1 MPLDPTKLTSDLI
14 EQYSSYLRS
23 RFHFR
28 DEQLRLQFA
37 EALSGDRPLHAGPFL
52 ELLPAFET
60 ARSIRGLAEAGV
72 LHRRFLGLR
81 SEAAD
86 LDRPLYR
93 HQEEAIRKIQA
104 GRNVV
109 VATGTGSGKTE
120 TYLLPIISHLFETLN
135 ERSRR
140 PAVRALLVYP
150 MNALANDQLRRI
162 RQLLEHEPSL
172 TFGRYTG
179 ETPKRERDGKARFR
193 QMWPHEPAL
202 RNELKSREEMW
213 ASPPDILITNFAM
226 LEYLLVR
233 PQEAMFFV
241 PGGIDTLK
249 FLVFDEVHTYDGA
262 KGCEISML
270 LRRLRQRIGATTWGR
285 LRCIGTSAT
294 LGGGHDF
301 PDVAKYA
308 EQLFDE
314 QFEWGD
320 RPERQDVIRAYRE
333 PYQKPERIWQ
343 PKPDTYE
350 SLSNLFV
357 NGQPTA
363 SAFETACHEGG
374 FPNDVVTDAV
384 ALAREGTVV
393 EAGAAGSHPKG
404 GDEDWGWAP
413 TEAAS
418 SVPMPDAEALSKAL
432 YRLLEGDER
441 LVRLRDACENGAV
454 SLDQLQRL
462 VFSEDPPTGL
472 DPRLLA
478 LVSLASRANSGAQPP
493 RSLLR
498 ARYHF
503 MLRALEGGFVCFG
516 EHAHGSPRLH
526 LHRRTTCEVHGRD
539 HKTFEVGVCR
549 RCGHVV
555 IVGSLER
562 DPNTHRDVVS
572 SDDPTQ
578 DALLDEPE
586 RLRRVFLSL
595 AQPATQQAD
604 EDELETLES
613 AMLAGDAEKVKLCV
627 RCGTLR
633 ESDAGEFCP
642 CEQLA
647 DVRDAYKLPAK
658 GVDLKACPSCGAHA
672 QQRELLQRLYTGTDE
687 PVAEIASTLYQSANR
702 DHVKTGVD
710 RQKLLTFS
718 DSRQDAAFFAPYLE
732 SLYKTS
738 LRRYVVLEVIEA
750 ADQPLAVPDLATRLA
765 TILDQRGWLGASA
778 TIDEINREAWR
789 WTVGELLHTSKDR
802 RTLEELGL
810 VRFSLRRFPGMPLP
824 RPLLAPPWNFS
835 ESEVWT
841 LVEILVSSLRDHFV
855 LASPAGLRKDDEIYL
870 PGRGDIA
877 VAVVRAPKDQWTR
890 SWVPQLAHLSNARL
904 DFLERLATRRGIQV
918 DSAAIR
924 TLLGQLFE
932 KYMTAPRGEF
942 LRRYFEVDTTDPNR
956 GVVYRLSA
964 AGWEVRSARL
974 AGPVHRCTRCGLRAF
989 ESLNG
994 VCPTYRCDG
1003 ELVLE
1008 LPAHGGREDHFL
1020 RRYRQMAPLW
1030 MVAREHTAQLDSDT
1044 ASDYQNLFF
1053 EGRIDV
1059 LSCSTTFELGV
1070 DLGELETVL
1079 MRNVPPTP
1087 ANYAQRAGRAGRRLS
1102 SAAFVV
1108 SYAQRRSHD
1117 LTYFSAPLR
1126 MIAGRVRPP
1135 FFRSDNERIVR
1146 RHLYATA
1153 LSAFFHQ
1160 HPDAFGNG
1168 RQEDLFGGDIAA
1180 DSKRPLLERFLEG
1193 KPESLEG
1200 ALKYVVPQ
1208 SLHEA
1213 LGVTGWRW
1221 VSGFLVTG
1229 ITSIASV
1236 EQEYRRDCDYYLQAE
1251 REESSAGR
1259 HPRASLMQ
1267 WVRQTVQKRPL
1278 LGVLANRGLF
1288 PKYGFPVDVVELD
1301 VAREAV
1307 REVVRGDRHDV
1318 NNFGLDLQRDLRQ
1331 AIAEYAPGS
1340 EVVAA
1345 GHVWQSEGLKVLPDR
1360 RLEERRYL
1368 VCKCGAFL
1376 LLAPGEEPNA
1386 CPTCGEADG
1395 GRVRTYIK
1403 PEFGFVTTTK
1413 RPKRATTR
1421 RPSRQYASRLA
1432 FAGYLGAEPPK
1443 FVERYP
1449 GIRLGT
1455 PRQGRLVSINGGGAN
1470 RGFRVCQSCGAAEMM
1485 PFNGL
1490 PFRQSHERPRGGE
1503 CRGQLSVVDLGHDFI
1518 TDVLEIVLDT
1528 RRPMARADWWSIGYA
1543 IAEGAASALSIKRD
1557 DLDIAVRLS
1566 SQASYAVF
1574 LTDAVPGG
1582 AGHVA
1587 RVHEHFPLVLHKA
1600 LERVEQCSCEE
1611 TTSCYQCLRT
1621 YTNQRMHAKLSRGS
1635 AAAFL
1640 RKALHDVAADSPPGP
1655 PPSPTPQNEDPM
1667 ALLLRPDL
1675 AERLREWVP
1684 GRLPMPEVGYEVV
1697 NERGEVVAEFEAA
1710 WPEARVA
1717 IVVNTPD
1724 DSMRESWRLITVDA
1738 FLERPDAL
1746 AEFFQPGGSR
1756 A

>member
-28 DEQLRLQFA
+28 DEQLRRQFA
-37 EALSGDRPLHAGPFL
+37 DALAGDRPLHAGPFL
-52 ELLPAFET
+52 ELLPTFEA
-60 ARSIRGLAEAGV
+60 ARTIRELAEAGV
-72 LHRRFLGLR
+72 LHSRLLDLR
-81 SEAAD
+81 TEAAD

-93 HQEEAIRKIQA
+93 HQEEALQKIQA

-120 TYLLPIISHLFETLN
+120 TYLLPIVSHLFETLN
-135 ERSRR
+135 ERSHK

-162 RQLLEHEPSL
+162 RQLLEYEPSL

-179 ETPKRERDGKARFR
+179 ETPKRTKDGEARFR
-193 QMWPHEPAL
+193 QMWPHEPVL
-202 RNELKSREEMW
+202 KNELKSREEMW

-241 PGGIDTLK
+241 PGGIETLK

-270 LRRLRQRIGATTWGR
+270 LRRLRQRIGATTRGR

-294 LGGGHDF
+294 LGGGQDF

-314 QFEWGD
+314 PFEWGN
-320 RPERQDVIRAYRE
+320 RLERQDVIRAYRE
-333 PYQKPERIWQ
+333 PYQPPTQTWQ
-343 PKPDTYE
+343 PQPEVYE
-350 SLSNLFV
+350 TLSRMLADERV
-357 NGQPTA
+357 NAATFEKVCVDAGFPSAVVTEAVTLLNVGPLVASGA
-363 SAFETACHEGG
+363 SASSKTEG
-374 FPNDVVTDAV
+374 
-384 ALAREGTVV
+384 E
-393 EAGAAGSHPKG
+393 
-404 GDEDWGWAP
+404 EDWGWETKDTADRVEP
-413 TEAAS
+413 PSTQGVS
-418 SVPMPDAEALSKAL
+418 DAL
-432 YRLLEGDER
+432 YRLLEGDEHV
-441 LVRLRDACENGAV
+441 VRLRSACENGAQ
-454 SLDQLQRL
+454 SLEHLQRL
-462 VFSEDPPTGL
+462 LFSEAPKRTGL

-478 LVSLASRANSGAQPP
+478 LVSIASRARKGGKPP
-493 RSLLR
+493 HSLLR

-516 EHAHGSPRLH
+516 AHDNGSPRLH
-526 LHRRTTCEVHGRD
+526 LHRRTSCEVHGSD

-549 RCGHVV
+549 RCGHAV
-555 IVGSLER
+555 IVGCLER
-562 DPNTHRDVVS
+562 DPKSHRDVVS

-595 AQPATQQAD
+595 AEPATQQAD

-613 AMLAGDAEKVKLCV
+613 ATASGAARVKFCV

-633 ESDAGEFCP
+633 EGDSGEFCP
-642 CEQLA
+642 CGQAA
-647 DVRDAYKLPAK
+647 DIRDAYKLPAK
-658 GVDLKACPSCGAHA
+658 DGDLKECPSCGAHA

-687 PVAEIASTLYQSANR
+687 PVAEIATTLYQSANR
-702 DHVKTGVD
+702 DHVKAAAD

-732 SLYKTS
+732 SLYKAS
-738 LRRYVVLEVIEA
+738 LRRHVLLAVIERSNL
-750 ADQPLAVPDLATRLA
+750 PLPVPDLATRLA
-765 TILDQRGWLGASA
+765 TDLERRGWLGTSA
-778 TIDEINREAWR
+778 TVDEINREAWR

-802 RTLEELGL
+802 RALEELGL
-810 VRFSLRRFPGMPLP
+810 VRFSLRRFPDIPLP
-824 RPLLAPPWNFS
+824 PPLLAAPWSFS
-835 ESEVWT
+835 ESEAWR
-841 LVEILVSSLRDHFV
+841 LIEILVSSLRDHFV
-855 LASPAGLRKDDEIYL
+855 LASPGGLRKDDEIYL

-877 VAVVRAPKDQWTR
+877 VAVKRAPNDQWTK

-904 DFLERLATRRGIQV
+904 DYLERLVAKRAIQA
-918 DSAAIR
+918 DSAKVR

-932 KYMTAPRGEF
+932 KYMTASQGNF
-942 LRRYFEVDTTDPNR
+942 IRRYFEVDTSDPNR
-956 GVVYRLSA
+956 GMVYRLSP
-964 AGWEVRSARL
+964 AGWEVRSAQQ
-974 AGPVHRCTRCGLRAF
+974 AGQLHRCTRCGIRSF
-989 ESLNG
+989 NSLNG

-1003 ELVLE
+1003 VLAAE
-1008 LPAHGGREDHFL
+1008 EDPVVGREDHFL
-1020 RRYRQMAPLW
+1020 RRYREMAPLW

-1044 ASDYQNLFF
+1044 ATDYQNLFF

-1087 ANYAQRAGRAGRRLS
+1087 ANYAQRSGRAGRRLG

-1117 LTYFSAPLR
+1117 LTYFTEPLR

-1135 FFRSDNERIVR
+1135 FFRADNERIVR

-1160 HPDAFGNG
+1160 HPEAFGNG
-1168 RQEDLFGGDIAA
+1168 RQADLFGGDTAA
-1180 DSKRPLLERFLEG
+1180 ESKRPRLEQFLEA
-1193 KPESLEG
+1193 KPASLG
-1200 ALKYVVPQ
+1200 AALHYIVPQ
-1208 SLHEA
+1208 SLHA
-1213 LGVTGWRW
+1213 SLGVAGWRW
-1221 VSGFLVTG
+1221 LDGFLATG
-1229 ITSIASV
+1229 VTSIASV

-1251 REESSAGR
+1251 KDESSAGR
-1259 HPRASLMQ
+1259 HSRASLMQ

-1301 VAREAV
+1301 VAREAI
-1307 REVVRGDRHDV
+1307 REVVRGDRHDI
-1318 NNFGLDLQRDLRQ
+1318 NSFGLELQRDLRL

-1368 VCKCGAFL
+1368 VCTCGAFQ
-1376 LLAPGEEPNA
+1376 LLAPGEDPAA
-1386 CPTCGEADG
+1386 CSACGEAAG

-1432 FAGYLGAEPPK
+1432 FAGYLGTEPPK
-1443 FVERYP
+1443 FVQRYH

-1455 PRQGRLVSINGGGAN
+1455 PQQGRLVSINIGAAN

-1503 CRGQLSVVDLGHDFI
+1503 CRGQLSVVDLGHDFM

-1528 RRPMARADWWSIGYA
+1528 RRPMARADWWSVGYA
-1543 IAEGAASALSIKRD
+1543 IAEGAASALSIRRD

-1566 SQASYAVF
+1566 AEGSYAAF

-1600 LERVEQCSCEE
+1600 LERVDTCSCEE

-1621 YTNQRMHAKLSRGS
+1621 YSNQRMHAKLSRGA

-1640 RKALHDVAADSPPGP
+1640 RAALQA
-1655 PPSPTPQNEDPM
+1655 PSTAPVPSAPATGHTAGD
-1667 ALLLRPDL
+1667 ALTLIVQPEL
-1675 AERLREWVP
+1675 AEALRQFVP
-1684 GRLPMPEVGYEVV
+1684 IKLPMPEVGYELVDDQGAV
-1697 NERGEVVAEFEAA
+1697 AAEFEVA
-1710 WPEARVA
+1710 WPAHRVG
-1717 IVVNTPD
+1717 IVLGRTEN
-1724 DSMRESWRLITVDA
+1724 
-1738 FLERPDAL
+1738 ERAADWQVVTADEVIRRPEVLPAM
-1746 AEFFQPGGSR
+1746 FSGG
-1756 A
+1756 AV

>member
-28 DEQLRLQFA
+28 DEDLRRQFA

-60 ARSIRGLAEAGV
+60 SRTIRELAEAGV
-72 LHRRFLGLR
+72 LHRRFLDLR

-93 HQEEAIRKIQA
+93 HQEEAVQKIQA
-104 GRNVV
+104 GRNVI

-120 TYLLPIISHLFETLN
+120 TYLLPIVSHLFETLN
-135 ERSRR
+135 ERSRKA
-140 PAVRALLVYP
+140 AVRALLVYP

-162 RQLLEHEPSL
+162 RQLLEYEPSL

-179 ETPKRERDGKARFR
+179 ETPKRAKDGQARFR
-193 QMWPHEPAL
+193 QMWPHEPVL
-202 RNELKSREEMW
+202 KNELKSREEMW
-213 ASPPDILITNFAM
+213 ACPPDILITNFAM

-241 PGGIDTLK
+241 PGGIETLK

-270 LRRLRQRIGATTWGR
+270 LRRLRQRIGATTRGR
-285 LRCIGTSAT
+285 VRCIGTSAT

-301 PDVAKYA
+301 PDIAKYA

-314 QFEWGD
+314 PFEWGD
-320 RPERQDVIRAYRE
+320 RPEQRQDVIRAYRE
-333 PYQKPERIWQ
+333 PYLPPTQTWQ
-343 PKPDTYE
+343 PRPEVYE
-350 SLSNLFV
+350 TLSRILADSRAN
-357 NGQPTA
+357 TA
-363 SAFETACHEGG
+363 TFEKVCREAG
-374 FPNDVVTDAV
+374 FPSEIVTEAAALFRESAV
-384 ALAREGTVV
+384 A
-393 EAGAAGSHPKG
+393 AAGSSAPIATG
-404 GDEDWGWAP
+404 EEEDWGWEPKDTAEPLRP
-413 TEAAS
+413 TTTQGVS
-418 SVPMPDAEALSKAL
+418 NAL
-432 YRLLEGDER
+432 YRLLEGDDH
-441 LVRLRDACENGAV
+441 LVRLRNACENGAL
-454 SLDQLQRL
+454 SLEQLQRL
-462 VFSEDPPTGL
+462 VFSEDPKRTGL

-478 LVSLASRANSGAQPP
+478 LVSVASRASNGAKPP

-516 EHAHGSPRLH
+516 AHADGSPRLH
-526 LHRRTTCEVHGRD
+526 LHRRTSCEVHGRD

-549 RCGHVV
+549 RCGQAV

-562 DPNTHRDVVS
+562 DPKSHRDVVS

-595 AQPATQQAD
+595 APPSTQHAD
-604 EDELETLES
+604 EDELETIES
-613 AMLAGDAEKVKLCV
+613 ATSTGPAEKVKLCI

-633 ESDAGEFCP
+633 DGESREFCP
-642 CEQLA
+642 CGQDA
-647 DVRDAYKLPAK
+647 DIRDSYKLPAK
-658 GVDLKACPSCGAHA
+658 DGDLKECPSCGAHA

-687 PVAEIASTLYQSANR
+687 PVAEIATTLYQSANR
-702 DHVKTGVD
+702 DHVKTGAD

-732 SLYKTS
+732 SLYKAS
-738 LRRYVVLEVIEA
+738 LRRHVVLEVIEGA
-750 ADQPLAVPDLATRLA
+750 NVPLAVPDLATRLA
-765 TILDQRGWLGASA
+765 AILEQRGWLGTSA

-789 WTVGELLHTSKDR
+789 WTIGELLHTSKDR

-810 VRFSLRRFPGMPLP
+810 VRFSLRRFPGMALP
-824 RPLLAPPWNFS
+824 KPLLGAPWNFS

-841 LVEILVSSLRDHFV
+841 LIETLVNSLRDHFV

-870 PGRGDIA
+870 PGRGEIA
-877 VAVVRAPKDQWTR
+877 VAVKRTPKDQWTR

-904 DFLERLATRRGIQV
+904 DFLERVAAKRGIQA
-918 DSAAIR
+918 DSTQIR

-932 KYMTAPRGEF
+932 KYMTAPQGEF
-942 LRRYFEVDTTDPNR
+942 LRRYFEVDTSDPNR
-956 GVVYRLSA
+956 GVVYRLSP
-964 AGWEVRSARL
+964 AGWEVRPAHQ
-974 AGPVHRCTRCGLRAF
+974 AGPVHRCTRCGVRAF
-989 ESLNG
+989 TSLNG
-994 VCPTYRCDG
+994 VCQTYRCDG
-1003 ELVLE
+1003 ELMAE
-1008 LPAHGGREDHFL
+1008 SRSDGEREDHFL
-1020 RRYRQMAPLW
+1020 RRYREMAPLW

-1044 ASDYQNLFF
+1044 AADYQNLFF

-1087 ANYAQRAGRAGRRLS
+1087 ANYAQRAGRAGRRLG

-1117 LTYFSAPLR
+1117 LTYFTEPLR

-1135 FFRSDNERIVR
+1135 FFRLDNERIVR

-1153 LSAFFHQ
+1153 LSAFFQQ
-1160 HPDAFGNG
+1160 HPEAFGNG
-1168 RQEDLFGGDIAA
+1168 RQEDLFGGDTAS
-1180 DSKRPLLERFLEG
+1180 DSKRPLLEQFLEAR
-1193 KPESLEG
+1193 PASLER
-1200 ALKYVVPQ
+1200 ALQYVVPQ
-1208 SLHEA
+1208 SLHQP
-1213 LGVTGWRW
+1213 LGVTGWQW
-1221 VSGFLVTG
+1221 VDAFLATGVT
-1229 ITSIASV
+1229 SMASV

-1251 REESSAGR
+1251 KDESNAGR
-1259 HPRASLMQ
+1259 HSRASLMQ

-1318 NNFGLDLQRDLRQ
+1318 NNFGLELQRDLRQ

-1345 GHVWQSEGLKVLPDR
+1345 GHVWKSEGLKVLPDR

-1368 VCKCGAFL
+1368 ICKCGAFL
-1376 LLAPGEEPNA
+1376 LLSAGEEPNA
-1386 CPTCGEADG
+1386 CPACGEADG

-1432 FAGYLGAEPPK
+1432 FAGYLGTEPPK
-1443 FVERYP
+1443 LIERYP
-1449 GIRLGT
+1449 GIRLGM
-1455 PRQGRLVSINGGGAN
+1455 PRQGRLVSINVGAAN

-1490 PFRQSHERPRGGE
+1490 PFRPSHERPRGGE

-1528 RRPMARADWWSIGYA
+1528 HRPMARGDWWSISYA
-1543 IAEGAASALSIKRD
+1543 IAEGAALALGIKRD
-1557 DLDIAVRLS
+1557 DLDVAVRLS
-1566 SQASYAVF
+1566 ASGSYAVF
-1574 LTDAVPGG
+1574 LTDNVPGG

-1587 RVHEHFPLVLHKA
+1587 RVHEHFPLVLRQA
-1600 LERVEQCSCEE
+1600 LERVERCVCEE

-1621 YTNQRMHAKLSRGS
+1621 YSNQRMHATLSRGA

-1640 RKALHDVAADSPPGP
+1640 RAALQAPSTASASSPP
-1655 PPSPTPQNEDPM
+1655 STRHTADDPLTLI
-1667 ALLLRPDL
+1667 AEPELAKVLRQF
-1675 AERLREWVP
+1675 VP
-1684 GRLPMPEVGYEVV
+1684 ARLPMPEVGYELVDHQGAV
-1697 NERGEVVAEFEAA
+1697 AAEFEVA
-1710 WPEARVA
+1710 WPAHRVG
-1717 IVVNTPD
+1717 IVLGGMDNERAAEWQVVTAD
-1724 DSMRESWRLITVDA
+1724 EVIRLPEVLPA
-1738 FLERPDAL
+1738 MFS
-1746 AEFFQPGGSR
+1746 GGVV
-1756 A
+1756 

>member
-28 DEQLRLQFA
+28 DGDLRRQFA

-60 ARSIRGLAEAGV
+60 SRSIRELAEAGV
-72 LHRRFLGLR
+72 LHRRFLDLR

-93 HQEEAIRKIQA
+93 HQEEAVQKIQA

-120 TYLLPIISHLFETLN
+120 TYLLPIVSHLFETLN
-135 ERSRR
+135 ERSRK
-140 PAVRALLVYP
+140 PVVRALLVYP

-162 RQLLEHEPSL
+162 RQLLEYEPSL

-179 ETPKRERDGKARFR
+179 ETPKRAKDGQARFR
-193 QMWPHEPAL
+193 QMWPHEPVL
-202 RNELKSREEMW
+202 KNELKSREEMW
-213 ASPPDILITNFAM
+213 ASPPDILVTNFAM

-241 PGGIDTLK
+241 PGGVETLK

-270 LRRLRQRIGATTWGR
+270 LRRLRQRIGATSRGR

-314 QFEWGD
+314 PFEWAD
-320 RPERQDVIRAYRE
+320 RPERQDVVRAYRE
-333 PYQKPERIWQ
+333 PYERPTGTWQ
-343 PKPDTYE
+343 PHPEVYE
-350 SLSNLFV
+350 TLARLLADRQANAATFKRIC
-357 NGQPTA
+357 A
-363 SAFETACHEGG
+363 DGG
-374 FPNDVVTDAV
+374 FPSVAVSEAV
-384 ALAREGTVV
+384 AHFKE
-393 EAGAAGSHPKG
+393 EAAVAAASSDSRTTDGE
-404 GDEDWGWAP
+404 EDWGWEPKDTAGPVSPP
-413 TEAAS
+413 TMQGVS
-418 SVPMPDAEALSKAL
+418 DAL
-432 YRLLEGDER
+432 YRLLESDEH
-441 LVRLRDACENGAV
+441 LVRLRNACERGAV
-454 SLDQLQRL
+454 SLEQLQQV
-462 VFSEDPPTGL
+462 VFSEDPKRTGI
-472 DPRLLA
+472 DSRLLA
-478 LVSLASRANSGAQPP
+478 LVSVASRARSGTKPP
-493 RSLLR
+493 RALLR

-516 EHAHGSPRLH
+516 AHGDGSPRLY
-526 LHRRTTCEVHGRD
+526 LHRRTSCEAHGRD

-549 RCGHVV
+549 RCGHAV

-562 DPNTHRDVVS
+562 DPKTHRDVVI

-604 EDELETLES
+604 EDELDTLES
-613 AMLAGDAEKVKLCV
+613 ATTSGLAEKVKLCI

-633 ESDAGEFCP
+633 DVDSGEFCP
-642 CEQLA
+642 CGQDA
-647 DVRDAYKLPAK
+647 DIRDAYKLPAK
-658 GVDLKACPSCGAHA
+658 GGDLKECPSCGAHA

-687 PVAEIASTLYQSANR
+687 PVAEIATTLYQSANR
-702 DHVKTGVD
+702 DHVQTGAD

-732 SLYKTS
+732 SLYKAS
-738 LRRYVVLEVIEA
+738 LRRHVVLELIEGA
-750 ADQPLAVPDLATRLA
+750 NGPLAVPDLATRLA
-765 TILDQRGWLGASA
+765 TVLEQRGWLGASA
-778 TIDEINREAWR
+778 TIDEIHREAWR

-802 RTLEELGL
+802 RSLEELGL
-810 VRFSLRRFPGMPLP
+810 VRFSLRRFPGMTLPKPLMA
-824 RPLLAPPWNFS
+824 APWSFS

-841 LVEILVSSLRDHFV
+841 LIEVLVNSLRDHFV

-877 VAVVRAPKDQWTR
+877 VAVKRTPKDQWTR
-890 SWVPQLAHLSNARL
+890 SWVPQLPHLSNARL
-904 DFLERLATRRGIQV
+904 DFLERLATKRGIQA
-918 DSAAIR
+918 DSAQIR

-932 KYMTAPRGEF
+932 KYMTAPQGEF
-942 LRRYFEVDTTDPNR
+942 LGRYFEVDTSDPNR
-956 GVVYRLSA
+956 GVVYRLTPD
-964 AGWEVRSARL
+964 GWEVRAAPQ
-974 AGPVHRCTRCGLRAF
+974 AGPVHRCTRCGVRTF
-989 ESLNG
+989 NSLNG

-1003 ELVLE
+1003 ELVVQPLSDGE
-1008 LPAHGGREDHFL
+1008 REDHFR
-1020 RRYRQMAPLW
+1020 RRYREMTPLW

-1087 ANYAQRAGRAGRRLS
+1087 ANYAQRAGRAGRRLG

-1117 LTYFSAPLR
+1117 LTYFAEPLR

-1135 FFRSDNERIVR
+1135 FFRADNERIVR

-1153 LSAFFHQ
+1153 LSAFFH
-1160 HPDAFGNG
+1160 HCPEAFGNG
-1168 RQEDLFGGDIAA
+1168 RQEDLFGGDTSS
-1180 DSKRPLLERFLEG
+1180 DSKRPLLQRFLEA
-1193 KPESLEG
+1193 KPSSLET
-1200 ALKYVVPQ
+1200 ALRYVVPQ
-1208 SLHEA
+1208 SLHGP
-1213 LGVTGWRW
+1213 LGVVGWRW
-1221 VSGFLVTG
+1221 LDAFLATG

-1236 EQEYRRDCDYYLQAE
+1236 EEEYRRDCDYYLQAE
-1251 REESSAGR
+1251 KDESSAGR

-1267 WVRQTVQKRPL
+1267 WVRRTIQRRPL

-1301 VAREAV
+1301 VAPEAV
-1307 REVVRGDRHDV
+1307 REVVRGDRHDI
-1318 NNFGLDLQRDLRQ
+1318 NNFGLELQRDLRQ

-1368 VCKCGAFL
+1368 VCNCGAFL
-1376 LLAPGEEPNA
+1376 LLAPGEEAKA
-1386 CPTCGEADG
+1386 CPTCGEAAG
-1395 GRVRTYIK
+1395 ARVRTYIK

-1432 FAGYLGAEPPK
+1432 FAGYLGTEPPK

-1449 GIRLGT
+1449 GIRLGS
-1455 PRQGRLVSINGGGAN
+1455 PRPGRLVSINVGAAN
-1470 RGFRVCQSCGAAEMM
+1470 RGFRVCQSCGSAETV

-1490 PFRQSHERPRGGE
+1490 PFRESHERPRGGE

-1518 TDVLEIVLDT
+1518 TDVLEIVLDA
-1528 RRPMARADWWSIGYA
+1528 RRPMARADWWSVGYA
-1543 IAEGAASALSIKRD
+1543 IAEGAASALSIRRE

-1566 SQASYAVF
+1566 AQGSYAVF

-1587 RVHEHFPLVLHKA
+1587 RVHEHFPLVLRKA
-1600 LERVEQCSCEE
+1600 LERVDTCSCEE
-1611 TTSCYQCLRT
+1611 TTSCYHCLRT
-1621 YTNQRMHAKLSRGS
+1621 YSNQRMHAKLSRGA

-1640 RKALHDVAADSPPGP
+1640 RAALQLPISAPAPS
-1655 PPSPTPQNEDPM
+1655 PSPTAHPADDPLTLIVHPELAQ
-1667 ALLLRPDL
+1667 ALRQF
-1675 AERLREWVP
+1675 VP
-1684 GRLPMPEVGYEVV
+1684 TKLPMPEVGFELIDHQ
-1697 NERGEVVAEFEAA
+1697 GAVVAEFEVA
-1710 WPEARVA
+1710 WPTHRLGIVLSLPENERAAEWRVVTA
-1717 IVVNTPD
+1717 EDVIRRP
-1724 DSMRESWRLITVDA
+1724 ESL
-1738 FLERPDAL
+1738 PAL
-1746 AEFFQPGGSR
+1746 FSDGGV
-1756 A
+1756 